1 MRKIAFIAVLALALT
16 GCATTSPYGNY
27 LQSATVDQQKLAS
40 EAVKQLATLWPP
52 AKTRFELQQATPDA
66 FGAGLVKELRES
78 GYALLEFNPEAAK
91 AKASA
96 EAVEAPA
103 SATKAL
109 PLRYVLDQAGTS
121 NLYRLTL
128 TVGNQ
133 SITRPYLEQDG
144 ALVPAGYWVRKE

>member
-1 MRKIAFIAVLALALT
+1 MRKIAFVAVLALALT

-78 GYALLEFNPEAAK
+78 GYAILEFNPEAAK

-96 EAVEAPA
+96 SSDAAPAVEAPA

-109 PLRYVLDQAGTS
+109 PLRYVL
-121 NLYRLTL
+121 
-128 TVGNQ
+128 
-133 SITRPYLEQDG
+133 TRPEPRTCI
-144 ALVPAGYWVRKE
+144 A

>member
-1 MRKIAFIAVLALALT
+1 M
-16 GCATTSPYGNY
+16 
-27 LQSATVDQQKLAS
+27 
-40 EAVKQLATLWPP
+40 KQLATLWPP

-78 GYALLEFNPEAAK
+78 GYAILEFNPEAAK

-96 EAVEAPA
+96 SSDAAPAVEAPA

-133 SITRPYLEQDG
+133 TITRPYLEQDG